1 MAEKIDFS
9 KVRFLIVDPNPLALQ
24 MLNDILSML
33 GATFVRRVTD
43 YDKAMEVLKEGNID
57 ILITEREITPKNGIE
72 LVDFIRND
80 PSSRDRL
87 LPVIVLTAR
96 SEEPF
101 VVEAR
106 DHGANEFVA
115 KPYTVD
121 SLYKRLSA
129 VIAYPRSY
137 VNAPGYF
144 GPERRRKQL
153 PFNGARSAWRR
164 SQRAAAE
171 AARRY
176 QCGVEAGSRPAR
188 AEGLVLASAIR
199 GDATRGQQ
207 G

>member
-1 MAEKIDFS
+1 MPEKIDFS

-33 GATFVRRVTD
+33 GANYVRRVTD

-72 LVDFIRND
+72 LVDYIRLD
-80 PSSRDRL
+80 PSSRDRM
-87 LPVIVLTAR
+87 LPIIVLTAR

-121 SLYKRLSA
+121 SLYKRLA
-129 VIAYPRSY
+129 AIIAFPRPY
-137 VNAPGYF
+137 VNAPTYF
-144 GPERRRKQL
+144 GPERRRRQQ
-153 PFNGARSAWRR
+153 PFNGPDRR
-164 SQRAAAE
+164 
-171 AARRY
+171 
-176 QCGVEAGSRPAR
+176 GVDPN
-188 AEGLVLASAIR
+188 
-199 GDATRGQQ
+199 ATPR
-207 G
+207 

>member
-9 KVRFLIVDPNPLALQ
+9 KVRFLVVDPNPLALQ

-33 GATFVRRVTD
+33 GANYVRRATD
-43 YDKAMEVLKEGNID
+43 FDKAMAVLKEGNID
-57 ILITEREITPKNGIE
+57 IVITERDLTPQSGIAM
-72 LVDFIRND
+72 LDFIRND
-80 PSSRDRL
+80 PASRDRL

-96 SEEPF
+96 SEETF

-129 VIAYPRSY
+129 IIAYPRPFVS
-137 VNAPGYF
+137 APGYF

-153 PFNGARSAWRR
+153 PFNGTDRR
-164 SQRAAAE
+164 
-171 AARRY
+171 
-176 QCGVEAGSRPAR
+176 GVDPNAKPS
-188 AEGLVLASAIR
+188 
-199 GDATRGQQ
+199 
-207 G
+207 